1 MGGFFRFA
9 ALAGRL
15 PRVLFDPTLL
25 LKTTGGH
32 RVRGSAHRRLATRE
46 ERRGRQ
52 RRLWR
57 R

>member
-1 MGGFFRFA
+1 
-9 ALAGRL
+9 
-15 PRVLFDPTLL
+15 
-25 LKTTGGH
+25 
-32 RVRGSAHRRLATRE
+32 VRGSAHRRLATRE